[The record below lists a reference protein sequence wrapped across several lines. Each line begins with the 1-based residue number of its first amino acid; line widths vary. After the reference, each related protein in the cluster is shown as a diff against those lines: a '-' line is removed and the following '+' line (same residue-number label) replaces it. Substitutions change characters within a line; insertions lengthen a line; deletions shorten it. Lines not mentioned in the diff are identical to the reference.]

1 MISAVEALNYRAIRY
16 TRQGLERFQVLVG
29 PNASGKSTFLGII
42 DLVGVLADWR
52 DDIAEP
58 MALMSPNLHD
68 WTYMRA
74 GGHFELAVE
83 APIPPHLRKSNG
95 NGDRSGYD
103 SVRYE
108 LSIGES
114 EPGHTLSILAEAL
127 WLRPGPDPNDA
138 GPKQRSLFPEPP
150 PAPEYLLRPEG
161 THAPKGWKKI
171 VAKTSTNDYFSAE
184 TSAWKAPFNFG
195 HRRLALANLPE
206 DEARFPVAIWFRRL
220 LTKGIQ
226 RLELSSEAL
235 RRPARPGST
244 TEFLPD
250 GSNLPWVIER
260 FGSNSPDGFV
270 RWLAHVQTALPDLTG
285 IDTIERGEDRHRYLR
300 LTYRT
305 GLQAP
310 SWTVSDGTLRLLALT
325 LVPYLDI
332 PDRVFLI
339 EEPENGIHPQ
349 AVETVFQALANAG
362 DCQILCAT
370 HSPVFLSLAEP
381 PQILC
386 FARTAEGATDIVR
399 GDKHPR
405 LSQWRRDVDLGT
417 VFAAGLLG

>member
-1 MISAVEALNYRAIRY
+1 MISVVEALNYRAIRH
-16 TRQGLERFQVLVG
+16 TRQSLDRFQVLVG

-58 MALMSPNLHD
+58 MALMSPNLRD

-83 APIPPHLRKSNG
+83 AQIPPHLRKSNG

-108 LSIGES
+108 ISVGEAEHDGPLSV
-114 EPGHTLSILAEAL
+114 LAENL
-127 WLRPGPDPNDA
+127 WLRPATDPSDIA
-138 GPKQRSLFPEPP
+138 AEQRSLFPLPP
-150 PAPEYLLRPEG
+150 LAPEYLVRPEG
-161 THAPKGWKKI
+161 THSPKGWKKI
-171 VAKTSTNDYFSAE
+171 VAKTLANDYFSAE

-195 HRRLALANLPE
+195 HSRLALANLPE

-260 FGSNSPDGFV
+260 FRSNNPDGFS

-285 IDTIERGEDRHRYLR
+285 IDTIEREEDRHRYLR

-325 LVPYLDI
+325 LVSYLDI

-386 FARTAEGATDIVR
+386 FARTTEGATDIVR
-399 GDKHPR
+399 GDRHPR

>member
-1 MISAVEALNYRAIRY
+1 MISVVEALNYRAIRH
-16 TRQGLERFQVLVG
+16 TRQSLERFQVLVG

-42 DLVGVLADWR
+42 DLVGLLADWR

-58 MALMSPNLHD
+58 LAGMSADLRD
-68 WTYMRA
+68 WTFMRRGA
-74 GGHFELAVE
+74 RFEIVVE
-83 APIPPHLRKSNG
+83 APIPSRLRRSNG
-95 NGDRSGYD
+95 NGDRIGHD
-103 SVRYE
+103 FVRYE
-108 LSIGES
+108 ISIGENEADRS
-114 EPGHTLSILAEAL
+114 LSVLAENL
-127 WLRPGPDPNDA
+127 WLRSSADSPHRPPE
-138 GPKQRSLFPEPP
+138 QRSLFPEEPKPP
-150 PAPEYLLRPEG
+150 ESLLLREG
-161 THAPKGWKKI
+161 TRSPKGWKRI
-171 VAKTSTNDYFSAE
+171 VQKTNTNDYFRAE
-184 TSAWKAPFNFG
+184 TSEWNAPFNFG
-195 HRRLALANLPE
+195 HTRLALANLPE

-260 FGSNSPDGFV
+260 FRAGNPDGFA

-285 IDTIERGEDRHRYLR
+285 LDTIERVEDRHRYLR
-300 LTYRT
+300 LSYRT

-325 LVPYLDI
+325 LIPYLDI
-332 PDRVFLI
+332 PDRIFLI

-349 AVETVFQALANAG
+349 AVETVVQALADAR

-370 HSPVFLSLAEP
+370 HSPVLLSLAEP
-381 PQILC
+381 SQILC
-386 FARTAEGATDIVR
+386 FARTQDGATDIVR

-405 LSQWRRDVDLGT
+405 LSQWRRDVNLGT

>member
-1 MISAVEALNYRAIRY
+1 MLSLVEALNYRAIRY
-16 TRQGLERFQVLVG
+16 TRQVVDRFQVLVG
-29 PNASGKSTFLGII
+29 PNASGKSTFLGIV
-42 DLVGVLADWR
+42 DLMGTLVDWR
-52 DDIAEP
+52 DEIATP
-58 MALMSPNLHD
+58 MSRLSPNFRD
-68 WTYMRA
+68 WTFMRA
-74 GGHFELAVE
+74 GGRVEFVIE
-83 APIPPHLRKSNG
+83 APIPPHLRRSNG
-95 NGDRSGYD
+95 CGERGGHE

-108 LSIGES
+108 LSLGET
-114 EPGHTLSILAEAL
+114 EPGGSLGILGENL
-127 WLRPGPDPNDA
+127 WLRPSNDVGPA
-138 GPKQRSLFPEPP
+138 QRALFPEPP
-150 PAPEYLLRPEG
+150 PAPELLLRPEG
-161 THAPKGWKKI
+161 SRGPKGWKKV
-171 VAKTSTNDYFSAE
+171 VAKTGTNDYFNSE
-184 TSAWKAPFNFG
+184 TSSWGAPFNLG
-195 HRRLALANLPE
+195 PGRLALANLPE

-235 RRPARPGST
+235 RHSAKPGSP

-250 GSNLPWVIER
+250 GSNLPWVIDR
-260 FGSNSPDGFV
+260 FRTSQPEGFA

-285 IDTIERGEDRHRYLR
+285 IDTIGREEDRHRYLR

-325 LVPYLDI
+325 LLPYLDI

-381 PQILC
+381 AQILC
-386 FARTAEGATDIVR
+386 FARSPEGATDIVR
-399 GDKHPR
+399 GDRHPR
-405 LSQWRRDVDLGT
+405 LSQWKREIDLGT

>member
-1 MISAVEALNYRAIRY
+1 MISVVEALNYRAIRY
-16 TRQGLERFQVLVG
+16 SRQSLDRFQVLVG
-29 PNASGKSTFLGII
+29 PNASGKSTFLSIV
-42 DLVGVLADWR
+42 DLLGTLADWR
-52 DDIAEP
+52 DEVATPLGRI
-58 MALMSPNLHD
+58 SPDLRD
-68 WTYMRA
+68 WTCMRS
-74 GGHFELAVE
+74 GGRFELAIE
-83 APIPPHLRKSNG
+83 APIPPRLRKSNG
-95 NGDRSGYD
+95 NGDRGGHQT
-103 SVRYE
+103 VRYE
-108 LSIGES
+108 LSLGEA
-114 EPGHTLSILAEAL
+114 EPSGPLGILGENL
-127 WLRPGPDPNDA
+127 WLLPAGDARGDGPV
-138 GPKQRSLFPEPP
+138 QRRLFPEPP
-150 PAPEYLLRPEG
+150 IAPPFLLRPEG
-161 THAPKGWKKI
+161 TQGPKGWKKI
-171 VAKTSTNDYFSAE
+171 VAKTTTNDYFNSE
-184 TSAWKAPFNFG
+184 TSGWKAPFNFG
-195 HRRLALANLPE
+195 HGRLALANLPE

-226 RLELSSEAL
+226 RLELSSDAL
-235 RRPARPGST
+235 RRPAPPGSP

-260 FGSNSPDGFV
+260 FRTANPDGFG

-285 IDTIERGEDRHRYLR
+285 IDTIERQEDRHRYLR
-300 LTYRT
+300 LSYRT
-305 GLQAP
+305 SLQAP

-381 PQILC
+381 VQVLC
-386 FARTAEGATDIVR
+386 FARAPDGVTDIVR

-405 LSQWRRDVDLGT
+405 LSNWRHEIDLGT

>member
-1 MISAVEALNYRAIRY
+1 MISIVEALNYRAIRY
-16 TRQGLERFQVLVG
+16 ARQPLDRFQVLVG
-29 PNASGKSTFLGII
+29 PNASGKSTFLGIV
-42 DLVGVLADWR
+42 DLVGKLADWR

-58 MALMSPNLHD
+58 MARLSSNLRD
-68 WTYMRA
+68 WTFMGE
-74 GGHFELAVE
+74 GGRFELVIE
-83 APIPPHLRKSNG
+83 SPIPSHLRKPNG
-95 NGDRSGYD
+95 NGDRGGHEA
-103 SVRYE
+103 VRYE
-108 LSIGES
+108 LSLGEA
-114 EPGHTLSILAEAL
+114 EPGGSLGVLAENL
-127 WLRPGPDPNDA
+127 WLRPATDPQTSQPA
-138 GPKQRSLFPEPP
+138 QRSFFPEPP
-150 PAPEYLLRPEG
+150 SPPGSLLRPEG
-161 THAPKGWKKI
+161 TRSPKGWKK
-171 VAKTSTNDYFSAE
+171 VVSKTLSNDYFNSE
-184 TSAWKAPFNFG
+184 TTGWNAPFNFG
-195 HRRLALANLPE
+195 HGRLALANLPE

-226 RLELSSEAL
+226 RLELSSDAL
-235 RRPARPGST
+235 RRPARPGSP

-260 FGSNSPDGFV
+260 FRTSNSASFA
-270 RWLAHVQTALPDLTG
+270 RWLAHVQTALPDLTS
-285 IDTIERGEDRHRYLR
+285 IDTIEREEDRHRYLL

-305 GLQAP
+305 SLKAP

-362 DCQILCAT
+362 DCQILSAT

-381 PQILC
+381 AQILC
-386 FARTAEGATDIVR
+386 FARTPHGATDIVS

-405 LSQWRRDVDLGT
+405 LSQWKRDVDLGT

>member
-1 MISAVEALNYRAIRY
+1 MISVVEALNYRAIRY
-16 TRQGLERFQVLVG
+16 TRQPLQRFQVLVG
-29 PNASGKSTFLGII
+29 PNASGKSTFLGIV
-42 DLVGVLADWR
+42 DLVGTLADWR
-52 DDIAEP
+52 DDIATP
-58 MALMSPNLHD
+58 MAGLSSNLRD
-68 WTYMRA
+68 WTFMRT
-74 GGHFELAVE
+74 GGHFQLVVE
-83 APIPPHLRKSNG
+83 APIPQHLRRPNG
-95 NGDRSGYD
+95 NGDRGGHV

-108 LSIGES
+108 ISLGEA
-114 EPGHTLSILAEAL
+114 EPGGSLGVLAENL
-127 WLRPGPDPNDA
+127 WLLPALETPSAVPV
-138 GPKQRSLFPEPP
+138 QRMLFPEPP
-150 PAPEYLLRPEG
+150 APPDSLLRPEG
-161 THAPKGWKKI
+161 ARSPKGWKK
-171 VAKTSTNDYFSAE
+171 VVSKTPSNDYFNSE
-184 TSAWKAPFNFG
+184 TSGWNAPFNFG
-195 HRRLALANLPE
+195 HSRLALANLPE

-220 LTKGIQ
+220 LTKGLQ

-235 RRPARPGST
+235 RRPARPGSP

-250 GSNLPWVIER
+250 GSNLPWVIDR
-260 FGSNSPDGFV
+260 FRTGNPDGFA
-270 RWLAHVQTALPDLTG
+270 RWLAHLQTALPDLTT
-285 IDTIERGEDRHRYLR
+285 IDTIERQEDRHRYLR

-305 GLQAP
+305 NLQAP

-381 PQILC
+381 AQIIC
-386 FARTAEGATDIVR
+386 FARTPEGATDIVR

-405 LSQWRRDVDLGT
+405 LSQWKRDVDLGT